1 MFVIQFRLRMEGR
14 KSCSSSGWGADQ
26 DPSSTFSA
34 ALSHQQ
40 YGNHFWEGIMWILAL
55 TAFLFGGQGEAQR
68 LPFDSSQ
75 QQSAGLVAAGIVWKP
90 AGLQTASK

>member
-1 MFVIQFRLRMEGR
+1 MAPDVCDSVQAEDGGR
-14 KSCSSSGWGADQ
+14 KSCSSSGWGADR

-55 TAFLFGGQGEAQR
+55 TAFLFGGRGR
-68 LPFDSSQ
+68 LRGCHLTAVSSNQ
-75 QQSAGLVAAGIVWKP
+75 LGWW
-90 AGLQTASK
+90 LQE